1 MNKIYYNILR
11 KEIQKLLTISLIYN
25 YQNELEY
32 KLKKQYIN
40 LLESWVD
47 EITVNF
53 YNRLVDTKRVDFEL
67 IFNYFNNISL
77 RNHRDII
84 SKKKSLFEEYIKE
97 YIKEIDPEIYFNYP
111 SYDIYNSP
119 IDLLPVP
126 SSGLLSKKLIND
138 PIKIGLEGF
147 CKVGI
152 HNPLVQC
159 WMNTGLQMLV
169 SIPEIRYVLLR
180 TNIVVTPINKIQIT
194 EDFNKIVLLNRFK
207 YSKKNDV
214 IRTNIDNSLKK
225 YTAEKIILSLKLLI
239 ENLLQDPRKGKIN
252 LTEIK
257 LNTETISEIYYNYF
271 AKQGVIYG
279 TTDDTTH
286 VMDIINL
293 FKYPDANLLE
303 LYNILTHEYI
313 TYKQCPK
320 NQTISKPNI
329 NRQEYI
335 TITFERSRKF
345 ISLQDFFDKYKDPVL
360 NTTKEWDGCENNDY
374 FEYTVYKILPETKY
388 LFIRVPTWMPNPDPL
403 KTTNN
408 PIRGQDAITINPS
421 IRVEGINF
429 NLFGVC
435 IYTGGHYVYQLYY
448 GDGTLKILGLYDDS
462 RYTPTPP
469 GSYLDINR
477 NAYLVVYRR
486 VD

>member
-1 MNKIYYNILR
+1 MNKIYYNILK
-11 KEIQKLLTISLIYN
+11 KEIKKLLSISLRYN
-25 YQNELEY
+25 YQNEIEY

-53 YNRLVDTKRVDFEL
+53 YNRLVDNKRIDFGL
-67 IFNYFNNISL
+67 IYNYSENISL
-77 RNHRDII
+77 INHRDIV
-84 SKKKSLFEEYIKE
+84 SKKRLLFLEYIME
-97 YIKEIDPEIYFNYP
+97 INPEIDFNYRA
-111 SYDIYNSP
+111 YDIYNYP
-119 IDLLPVP
+119 IDPLPVP
-126 SSGLLSKKLIND
+126 SSELLSKKLIND
-138 PIKIGLEGF
+138 SIKIGLEGF
-147 CKVGI
+147 CKIGI
-152 HNPLVQC
+152 HNPNVQC

-169 SIPEIRYVLLR
+169 SIPEIRYVLLK
-180 TNIVVTPINKIQIT
+180 TNIVLTPINIKQMT
-194 EDFNKIVLLNRFK
+194 EDVNKINLLNLLK
-207 YSKKNDV
+207 LSEENNVIKENINNTLKKN
-214 IRTNIDNSLKK
+214 T
-225 YTAEKIILSLKLLI
+225 TEKIILSLQLLI
-239 ENLLQDPRKGKIN
+239 QNLLQDPKKRQIN
-252 LTEIK
+252 LTHIR
-257 LNTETISEIYYNYF
+257 LNTETISDIYYAYF
-271 AKQGVIYG
+271 AKYDVRYG
-279 TTDDTTH
+279 MTDDTTH

-293 FKYPDANLLE
+293 FKYPNANLLE

-320 NQTISKPNI
+320 NQTTSKPVI

-335 TITFERSRKF
+335 TITFEKSRKF
-345 ISLQDFFDKYKDPVL
+345 ISLQDYFDKYKNPVL
-360 NTTKEWDGCENNDY
+360 NTTKEWNDCENSDY
-374 FEYTVYKILPETKY
+374 FEYTVYNILPETKY

-469 GSYLDINR
+469 ESYLNINL